1 MVLATPD
8 TIDQVSE
15 QLCGEKFHSSTIP
28 MWVFDQKKL
37 SFLIVNQTAIDSYG
51 FTREEFLSRTIL
63 DIRPREDIQRLLHET
78 EAPAPVVEGDPPGA
92 DRPPRPRRIMVAQIL
107 ADARQG
113 MAHRD
118 AQLLQAL
125 RLADARQFQQLWR
138 VDGTRAHDDFAG
150 GTGFPHVTVRVQ
162 GYRQAVGKDCSPH
175 YGRKNA
181 QRAGSIRRY
190 HP

>member
-78 EAPAPVVEGDPPGA
+78 VSPHEHNSDIGVWRHMGKDGLVFSVGILSFELMFAGRKAEL
-92 DRPPRPRRIMVAQIL
+92 IL
-107 ADARQG
+107 AQKISAPE
-113 MAHRD
+113 
-118 AQLLQAL
+118 
-125 RLADARQFQQLWR
+125 
-138 VDGTRAHDDFAG
+138 T
-150 GTGFPHVTVRVQ
+150 
-162 GYRQAVGKDCSPH
+162 
-175 YGRKNA
+175 
-181 QRAGSIRRY
+181 
-190 HP
+190 